1 MTISA
6 MPQINLEQAKQ
17 LVAFLENGEQF
28 QAQTLLKQITLVDHD
43 EIFGEVGKLTRQL
56 HDSLQS
62 FQLDTKLFAL
72 TNESIPDAKKRLQH
86 VIEMTEDAA
95 NKTMDAVEASLP
107 IADNLQ
113 TGLTSIEPSWDK
125 LMTRDLKLGEFKSL
139 CHELNAFI
147 LQAKSDS
154 NKLNELLTEVLM
166 AQGFQ
171 DLTGQVIRRVIELV
185 HEVEDSL
192 INVLTVFSRSSEQ
205 IALEQTALSQQQ
217 KIVGE
222 SDLADKPEG
231 PVLDAKTRDDV
242 VSNQDEVDDLLSSL
256 GF

>member
-28 QAQTLLKQITLVDHD
+28 QAQALLKQITLVDHD

-217 KIVGE
+217 QIVGE

>member
-1 MTISA
+1 

-217 KIVGE
+217 QIVGE

>member
-17 LVAFLENGEQF
+17 LVAYLENGEQF
-28 QAQTLLKQITLVDHD
+28 QAQALLKQITLVDHD

-217 KIVGE
+217 QIVGE

>member
-1 MTISA
+1 
-6 MPQINLEQAKQ
+6 
-17 LVAFLENGEQF
+17 
-28 QAQTLLKQITLVDHD
+28 LVDHD

-217 KIVGE
+217 QIVGE

>member
-17 LVAFLENGEQF
+17 LVAYLENGEQF

-217 KIVGE
+217 QIVGE